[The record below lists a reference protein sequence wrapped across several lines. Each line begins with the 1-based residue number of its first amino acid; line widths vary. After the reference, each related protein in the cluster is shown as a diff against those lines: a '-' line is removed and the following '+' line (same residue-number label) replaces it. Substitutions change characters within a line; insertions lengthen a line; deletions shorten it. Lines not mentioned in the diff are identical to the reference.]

1 MKHSKHN
8 TAANRPLVIQLV
20 VLTVAMFGFGFLL
33 VPIYDIFCDILGIGG
48 KPDNTAA
55 IVTSESI
62 DQDRLITVEFIATL
76 NEYAPWEF
84 SPAVVSME
92 VHPGKLYRTSYFAK
106 NLTDRH
112 LTGQA
117 VPSVAPS
124 QVARYFKKTEC
135 FCFTS
140 QEFEPNGSKDM
151 ALQFMVNPDIPDHI
165 DRLTLSYTFFIQ
177 QQVALENSRTEG

>member
-1 MKHSKHN
+1 MN
-8 TAANRPLVIQLV
+8 QPMNNREANRPLVIKLV
-20 VLTVAMFGFGFLL
+20 ILTVAMFGFGFLL
-33 VPIYDIFCDILGIGG
+33 VPLYDIFCDILGIGG

-55 IVTSESI
+55 IINSESI
-62 DQDRLITVEFIATL
+62 DQDRLITVEFIAAL

-84 SPAVVSME
+84 RPAIVSME

-117 VPSVAPS
+117 VPSIAPS

-135 FCFTS
+135 FCFIS
-140 QEFEPNGSKDM
+140 QEFEPNGSMDM
-151 ALQFMVNPDIPDHI
+151 ALQFMVDPDIPDHV
-165 DRLTLSYTFFIQ
+165 DRLTLSYTFFIK
-177 QQVALENSRTEG
+177 QQVALKDSRTEG